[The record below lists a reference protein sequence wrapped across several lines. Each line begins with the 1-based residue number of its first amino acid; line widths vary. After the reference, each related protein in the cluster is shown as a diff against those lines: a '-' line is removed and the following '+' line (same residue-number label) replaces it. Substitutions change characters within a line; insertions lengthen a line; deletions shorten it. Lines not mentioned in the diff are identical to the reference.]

1 MTVKKSLEN
10 RIRGWFPHEPTMIS
24 TRLEMTRE
32 SKQPPLIIPPEYNV
46 NATKFAGAFSIFSI
60 IFWGFMI
67 FSIDFTM
74 HPISAFQIVAWIIA
88 GLAVGVISEAVFT
101 KNQLSRLSKDY
112 QFTTNGK
119 DWVLL
124 IVPMILFFI
133 FGGYVSWLINSSIQ
147 WFVISVYA
155 WGVSYLLTRFILLA
169 AFEKKTNMRLMQS
182 WWGSTI
188 ILVPKAP
195 TLEMSTEQ
203 RH

>member
-88 GLAVGVISEAVFT
+88 G
-101 KNQLSRLSKDY
+101 
-112 QFTTNGK
+112 
-119 DWVLL
+119 
-124 IVPMILFFI
+124 
-133 FGGYVSWLINSSIQ
+133 SSI
-147 WFVISVYA
+147 Y
-155 WGVSYLLTRFILLA
+155 
-169 AFEKKTNMRLMQS
+169 
-182 WWGSTI
+182 
-188 ILVPKAP
+188 
-195 TLEMSTEQ
+195 
-203 RH
+203 